1 MLNENGEVQ
10 QKTVF
15 DMKMEDYDGTEII
28 IDKEYTPP
36 KSEMDLWKEMCF
48 EIKVSYLI
56 KYISLQVV

>member
-15 DMKMEDYDGTEII
+15 DMNMQEYDGTEII

-36 KSEMDLWKEMCF
+36 KSEMDLWKECALKSKF
-48 EIKVSYLI
+48 LLI
-56 KYISLQVV
+56 KYICLQVV